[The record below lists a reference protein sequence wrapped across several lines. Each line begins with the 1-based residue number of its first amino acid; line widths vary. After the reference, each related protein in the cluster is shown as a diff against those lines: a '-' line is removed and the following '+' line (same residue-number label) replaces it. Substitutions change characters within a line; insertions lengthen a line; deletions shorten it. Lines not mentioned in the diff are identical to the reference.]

1 MQFQLSHYC
10 EFKVEHA
17 FPNQSFFNH
26 RSTTTTAMCI
36 LIYADISYFIS
47 GSVTVDRRLN
57 AASKKENNTA
67 ECPYIF
73 SSGVP

>member
-1 MQFQLSHYC
+1 
-10 EFKVEHA
+10 
-17 FPNQSFFNH
+17 
-26 RSTTTTAMCI
+26 MCI